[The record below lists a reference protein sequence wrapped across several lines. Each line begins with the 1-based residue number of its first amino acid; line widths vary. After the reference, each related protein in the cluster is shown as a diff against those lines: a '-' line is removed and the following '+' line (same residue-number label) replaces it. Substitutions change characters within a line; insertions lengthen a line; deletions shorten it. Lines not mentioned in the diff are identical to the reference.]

1 MDAATVGKIFI
12 NQIEHDFRVAIIKKD
27 KKGYNLDPSQLLSLK
42 IGNTIQDQWLYV
54 EAIYI
59 DRGLGTIS
67 NYTADASMLLNIK
80 IKNESLRVPV
90 DIELN
95 FVVDLIAM
103 IDSKSGEPTYKITGS
118 HVLTNALQQQIRVF
132 FENEEPTNMLK
143 QIISEAKGEI
153 ELKIDSNH
161 TSAIKTSYISDIDM
175 PLTSHIERLCNMASG
190 EKLGAFFISIDL
202 LSGYLKSFSTRVDRT
217 PGKDNKIRIF
227 KLSGANNITLSDEF
241 SNIFD
246 WQEINGNFP
255 AEMARDLF
263 SSKVFVRFDHVKRKW
278 ISSEYTIKKLN
289 TIFTNKEMDY
299 KFIYNPPDWE
309 ERLGIVKDE
318 YYATDDSLLGY
329 KIRVAT
335 TRSSMLYGKVR
346 CDLGI
351 GVGSFIIIDGG
362 TETLTKKYGGLWLI
376 SGVRHVIERQVAVT
390 EMTLT
395 RAFVIDDSGMG
406 KTSKNAGMN
415 K

>member
-1 MDAATVGKIFI
+1 MDASTVGKILI

-27 KKGYNLDPSQLLSLK
+27 KKGYNLDPGQLISLK
-42 IGNTIQDQWLYV
+42 IGNAIQDQWLYV
-54 EAIYI
+54 EAIYV

-67 NYTADASMLLNIK
+67 NYVADASTLLNIK
-80 IKNESLRVPV
+80 IKNESLRAPA

-95 FVVDLIAM
+95 FVIDLIAA

-143 QIISEAKGEI
+143 QIISEAKGEV
-153 ELKIDSNH
+153 ELKIDANH
-161 TSAIKTSYISDIDM
+161 VSDVKTSYISDIDM
-175 PLTSHIERLCNMASG
+175 SLTSHIERLCDIISG

-202 LSGYLKSFSTRVDRT
+202 LSGYLKSFSTRIDRT
-217 PGKDNKIRIF
+217 SGKDNKIRIF
-227 KLSGANNITLSDEF
+227 NLSGANNAVSSDEF

-246 WQEINGNFP
+246 WKEINGEFP

-263 SSKVFVRFDHVKRKW
+263 SPKTFNRFDHTKRKW
-278 ISSEYTIKKLN
+278 ITTEYTLKKLN

-351 GVGSFIIIDGG
+351 DVGSFTIIKGNSEALD
-362 TETLTKKYGGLWLI
+362 KKYGGLWVI

-406 KTSKNAGMN
+406 KTSKTAGN